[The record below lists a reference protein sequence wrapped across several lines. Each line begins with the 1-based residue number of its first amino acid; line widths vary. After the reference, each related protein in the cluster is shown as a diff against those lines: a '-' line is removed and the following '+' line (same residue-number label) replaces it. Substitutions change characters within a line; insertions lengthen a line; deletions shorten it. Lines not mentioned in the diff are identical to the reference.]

1 MKRFREIFKRD
12 SFKGIRLSDKE
23 IAVLALLENNGSLY
37 GGMIAKLSDGLIKR
51 GSVYFLLDKLV
62 ARGLI
67 RDDYVETEE
76 HDQNENDDVIPHF
89 KDRYTITGIGQKALS
104 IAKMVDVG
112 YDDKELQ
119 ALA

>member
-1 MKRFREIFKRD
+1 MKKMTHFREIFKRE

-23 IAVLALLENNGSLY
+23 IAVLALLEKNGALY

-67 RDDYVETEE
+67 SEDFLPTEDE
-76 HDQNENDDVIPHF
+76 SEESIPHF
-89 KDRYTITGIGQKALS
+89 KDRYKITGIGQRALS
-104 IAKMVDVG
+104 IATMVDVG
-112 YDDKELQ
+112 YGDDELQ